1 LGTKPVY
8 STIGI
13 TLDSLLVSEFHKV
26 VNHNSND
33 SGVVMKIINHCR
45 ISTVGY
51 HRNAP
56 FVNNKEVHPAEKT
69 VKNDQARDDF
79 KDEDNP
85 LAFVD
90 SIESLDHDTNRHVND
105 SNDDGS
111 SHLDG
116 VEESQG
122 SRVEVPRRINSE
134 GVNAIV
140 THVVA
145 RNRAIR
151 SGTIVRTVHVERRIC
166 CFTIWNRGSGS
177 PDPDEFVRLASLSL
191 VFSRPLVS
199 RKQLCWSSGKN
210 RLNRVIDEVIAV
222 FCIVC

>member
-1 LGTKPVY
+1 
-8 STIGI
+8 
-13 TLDSLLVSEFHKV
+13 
-26 VNHNSND
+26 
-33 SGVVMKIINHCR
+33 MKIINHCR

-56 FVNNKEVHPAEKT
+56 FVDNKEVHPAEKT

-79 KDEDNP
+79 EDEDNP

-90 SIESLDHDTNRHVND
+90 SVESLDHDTNRHVND

-140 THVVA
+140 THVFA

-151 SGTIVRTVHVERRIC
+151 SATIVRTIHVERRIC
-166 CFTIWNRGSGS
+166 LSSCGNGSGC
-177 PDPDEFVRLASLSL
+177 PDPDEFFRQAILNFVLCI
-191 VFSRPLVS
+191 PLVG
-199 RKQLCWSSGKN
+199 REQLLCGSGKN

-222 FCIVC
+222 CRIVC